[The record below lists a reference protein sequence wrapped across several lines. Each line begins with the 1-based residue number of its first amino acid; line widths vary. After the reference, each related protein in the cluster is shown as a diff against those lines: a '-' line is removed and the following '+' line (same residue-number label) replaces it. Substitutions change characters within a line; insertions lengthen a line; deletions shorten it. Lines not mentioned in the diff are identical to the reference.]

1 MTTKL
6 YKVGGAV
13 RDTLLGKT
21 PKDTDYVLVGA
32 TYDEAK
38 AMYGEPVGAT
48 FPVFFDADGNEVAL
62 ARKETKTGTG
72 HIAFVCDFGPDVTI
86 EQDLARRDLTVNAIA
101 MNSEGE
107 YIDPFGGI
115 SDLKAKVL
123 RAVGPAFAED
133 PLRVYRLARFAAVL
147 GFAVEPGTAA
157 LASSLVKE
165 LSSLSGERVAA
176 EMIKTLFRSGIKP
189 SVFFRTLLSLGVLHV
204 HFPEF
209 QALADVPAG
218 PEEHHQEGS
227 AFEHT
232 MLVLDEIE
240 CSDPVSRFG
249 ALVHDLGKGV
259 TPKSE
264 LPKHHGH
271 DSKVELVDA
280 LCDRLK
286 MPAEYLRFGRLAMSQ
301 HMRTHEVKKMFTKK
315 LVQFVH
321 QVSKPT
327 TDMYRLIEVVEAD
340 GRGRKPSSEDKT
352 TGEYILK
359 VYAAIKS
366 VKPLEVI
373 QAAEKSRADRA
384 IRTETKPEKLLGKH
398 IGELIYR
405 AEIQAVTRML
415 EV

>member
-13 RDTLLGKT
+13 RDALLGKT

-32 TYDEAK
+32 TYDQAR
-38 AMYGEPVGAT
+38 AMYGESVGAT
-48 FPVFFDADGNEVAL
+48 FPVFIDANGNEVAL
-62 ARKETKTGTG
+62 ARKETKAGTG
-72 HIAFVCDFGPDVTI
+72 HTGFVCDFSPDVTL

-107 YIDPFGGI
+107 YIDPFGGVA
-115 SDLKAKVL
+115 DLKAKVL

-147 GFAVEPGTAA
+147 GFEVEPGTAA
-157 LASSLVKE
+157 LASSLVQE
-165 LSSLSGERVAA
+165 LGSLSGERVAA
-176 EMIKTLFRSGIKP
+176 EMIKTLFNVKP
-189 SVFFRTLLSLGVLHV
+189 SVFFRTLLSLDVLHV
-204 HFPEF
+204 HFPEL
-209 QALADVPAG
+209 QALVDVPAG

-286 MPAEYLRFGRLAMSQ
+286 MPAEYLRFGKLAMSQ
-301 HMRTHEVKKMFTKK
+301 HMRAHEVKKMSTKK

-352 TGEYILK
+352 TGERILK

-384 IRTETKPEKLLGKH
+384 ARTGTKPEKLLGKH

-405 AEIQAVTRML
+405 AEIQAVSKVL
-415 EV
+415 EAS